1 MALIDVVK
9 FQGNDEDFC
18 WKFPSNDLRLGTQL
32 VVKTAQTA
40 FFVKGGKILDKFESG
55 TYTLK
60 SGNIPLL
67 NKLINIPFGGDSPF
81 QAEVWFVNLIT
92 KLDNKWGTITPIQ
105 IEDAKYGIVVPVRA
119 FGQFGFKISNSR
131 KFLEVLVGTIK
142 IYTANKIVEYF
153 NGKVISSITSLIGD
167 KLIKDKISVLQ
178 IPSFLDEMSVFCQE
192 KIQGEFEKFGIEIVN
207 FYFMSIN
214 IPESDPSVIELK
226 EAKAKAMKI
235 NIIGKDVYQF
245 DKSTDVL
252 QAAAE
257 NEGNSGN
264 LMGAGMG
271 LGMGLGVGGAMG
283 GQMANIG
290 DQMNTNLNQQ
300 NLPKCSKC
308 NATLQPNSKFCNS
321 CGEPIEQ
328 INTTTQINNIKCDK
342 CGFKFPETSKFC
354 PECGDVYN
362 PCPKCGVDNQ
372 AEAKVCIECGAEMPI
387 RCPKCDAKIEAGAK
401 FCPEC
406 GNTLQNMCSNCNASL
421 KLGAK
426 FCPEC
431 GKKLEDE

>member
-1 MALIDVVK
+1 MAIIDVVK
-9 FQGNDEDFC
+9 FQGNDNDFC

-32 VVKTAQTA
+32 VIKTAQTA
-40 FFVKGGKILDKFESG
+40 FFVKGGKILDQFEQG

-67 NKLINIPFGGDSPF
+67 NKLINIPFGSNSPF
-81 QAEVWFVNLIT
+81 QSEVWFVNLIT

-119 FGQFGFKISNSR
+119 FGQFGFKIVDSR

-153 NGKVISSITSLIGD
+153 NGKVISSITNIIGD
-167 KLIKDKISVLQ
+167 KLIKDEISVLQ
-178 IPSFLDEMSVFCQE
+178 IPSHLDEMSRFCQE
-192 KIQGEFEKFGIEIVN
+192 KIKDEFAKFGIEIVN

-214 IPESDPSVIELK
+214 IPESAPSVIELK

-235 NIIGKDVYQF
+235 KTIGKDVYQF

-252 QAAAE
+252 KAAAE
-257 NEGNSGN
+257 NESTSGN
-264 LMGAGMG
+264 LMGAGIG

-290 DQMNTNLNQQ
+290 GQLNTNLNQN
-300 NLPKCSKC
+300 NLLNCPNC
-308 NATLQPNSKFCNS
+308 NSVLQPNSKFCYN
-321 CGEPIEQ
+321 CGKSLGQLNKPL
-328 INTTTQINNIKCDK
+328 NNKSIKCDK
-342 CGFKFPETSKFC
+342 CGFQFPETSKFC
-354 PECGDVYN
+354 PKCGDIYN
-362 PCPKCGVDNQ
+362 PCPKCGADNPL
-372 AEAKVCIECGAEMPI
+372 ETKVCIECGAEMPI

-406 GNTLQNMCSNCNASL
+406 GNTLQNVCSNCNASL

>member
-1 MALIDVVK
+1 MAIIDVVK
-9 FQGNDEDFC
+9 FQGNDNDFC

-40 FFVKGGKILDKFESG
+40 FFVKGGKILDQFDQG

-67 NKLINIPFGGDSPF
+67 NKFINIPFGGDSPF

-92 KLDNKWGTITPIQ
+92 KLDNKWGTLTPIQ
-105 IEDAKYGIVVPVRA
+105 IEDAKYGIVVPIRA
-119 FGQFGFKISNSR
+119 FGQFGFKLSDPR
-131 KFLEVLVGTIK
+131 KFLELLVGTIK
-142 IYTANKIVEYF
+142 IYTAYKIVEYF

-167 KLIKDKISVLQ
+167 KLIKDKISVLE
-178 IPSFLDEMSVFCQE
+178 IPSYLDEISSYCQA
-192 KIQGEFEKFGIEIVN
+192 KIKEEFAKYGIEIVN

-214 IPESDPSVIELK
+214 VPENDPSVIELK
-226 EAKAKAMKI
+226 AAKSKAMKI
-235 NIIGKDVYQF
+235 NVIGKDVYQF

-257 NEGNSGN
+257 NESNSGN

-290 DQMNTNLNQQ
+290 NQMNTNLNQQ
-300 NLPKCSKC
+300 NMLKCSNC
-308 NATLQPNSKFCNS
+308 NAILQPNSKFCNN
-321 CGEPIEQ
+321 CGKAIEQ
-328 INTTTQINNIKCDK
+328 VNTKVKIKKVRCDK
-342 CGFKFPETSKFC
+342 CGFEFPETSKFC

-362 PCPKCGVDNQ
+362 PCSNCGADNPM
-372 AEAKVCIECGAEMPI
+372 ESKLCNECGAAMPI
-387 RCPKCDAKIEAGAK
+387 RCRKCDAKIEANSK

-406 GNTLQNMCSNCNASL
+406 GNTLKIICPNCNANL
-421 KLGAK
+421 LPGTK

-431 GKKLEDE
+431 GNKLEDK